1 MKINNLTNLNNIV
14 ILNRLQPKRG
24 KNERYS

>member
-1 MKINNLTNLNNIV
+1 MEINYLTNLNNIV
-14 ILNRLQPKRG
+14 ILNRIQPKRG

>member
-24 KNERYS
+24 KNERGI